1 MPGVGAL
8 FKQVMHDNFATIFPS
23 SDVTAEQ
30 VGDRVVEL
38 MRANE
43 QLAHYVSWPGTSAP
57 SLRSGH

>member
-43 QLAHYVSWPGTSAP
+43 QLAHYVS
-57 SLRSGH
+57 